1 MPRFI
6 VFQKST
12 QTRSANFKSNYA
24 IITQIKPTPH
34 TVSILNFVFA
44 STGDNIC
51 TNHVSFQKHHFSDK
65 NLLKLNTRSTD
76 TFFIWD
82 KWRRHSETNYSVFIE
97 FGKKSSSK
105 FICPKWWTLEYK
117 ISAKPAWSWTK
128 LYPSCITIKKGN
140 SYNIEQFEVKI
151 PVFLMLLQSGL
162 WSAVL
167 AATATNCLL
176 SFAWRHYSRVQIR
189 L

>member
-34 TVSILNFVFA
+34 TVSILNFVLA

-82 KWRRHSETNYSVFIE
+82 KWRRHSETNYSVLE
-97 FGKKSSSK
+97 FGKKAPLS
-105 FICPKWWTLEYK
+105 
-117 ISAKPAWSWTK
+117 
-128 LYPSCITIKKGN
+128 
-140 SYNIEQFEVKI
+140 
-151 PVFLMLLQSGL
+151 
-162 WSAVL
+162 
-167 AATATNCLL
+167 
-176 SFAWRHYSRVQIR
+176 SFALNDEHSSTKSARNQLDLEQSFTLHA
-189 L
+189 